1 MYEAKQQQLKINRM
15 HDGGML
21 NAFSLRSEQKQ
32 RHPLSLFY

>member
-1 MYEAKQQQLKINRM
+1 M

-32 RHPLSLFY
+32 RHPLSLFYWTSY